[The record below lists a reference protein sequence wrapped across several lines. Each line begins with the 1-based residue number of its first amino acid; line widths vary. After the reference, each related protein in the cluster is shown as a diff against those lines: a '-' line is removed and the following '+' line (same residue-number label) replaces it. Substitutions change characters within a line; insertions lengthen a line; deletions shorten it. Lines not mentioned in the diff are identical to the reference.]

1 MLPDDSPYITTAFCV
16 ALEIVWCR
24 LQAISPLLYQLAVY
38 NLATS
43 NIFNYAQDPSPIVPA
58 PPPASQTV
66 GYFAW
71 FRQQWGLLSFVSGV
85 VQSTSDQGTSE
96 SLLVPD
102 FMSQLTLANLRNLKD
117 PYGQTYL
124 QIMQSMGGYWGSTP

>member
-1 MLPDDSPYITTAFCV
+1 MRNEARS
-16 ALEIVWCR
+16 
-24 LQAISPLLYQLAVY
+24 
-38 NLATS
+38 
-43 NIFNYAQDPSPIVPA
+43 A
-58 PPPASQTV
+58 PPPAPQTI
-66 GYFAW
+66 GYFAY